1 MHGWLR
7 RLRWVRAQPS
17 SHKLDRSRPVVE
29 ILEDRRLLASPIS
42 EFSIPSTVPAASP
55 YGITNGPDGNLWFT
69 EQGLAGANQQ
79 IGQVTTAAAFQFFNA
94 GTNLPFDI
102 ITGPDGALWFV
113 ETGQVGHITTNGVVS
128 QLNLPAN
135 SAPLSLTAGPN
146 SSVWVTNSTL
156 NELDEFTIDGLA
168 RMPLTT
174 KGFPEG
180 IVNGPDGN
188 MWFTNPGNNSIDE
201 FLLFNPASQGLPTE
215 FPLPTPGSQPAR
227 ITVGSDNALW
237 FTESGSNKIGR
248 IDPTTG
254 VIKEFALPTANSN
267 PFEITAGPDGALW
280 FTEKNAGQIGR
291 ITTSGQVME
300 FAIPT
305 GNSQPIGITSGPDG
319 NIWFTESATNKIGKF
334 DVKLLFFTG
343 AGVEVC
349 SFAGVPLNNVP
360 VATFSDTMP
369 SDLPATYTATIN
381 WGDGTVTAGTVTK
394 TGATTFSVSGSHTY
408 AIEGTLPVT
417 VKVTR
422 STDGEV
428 LTVDNTAMVGGY
440 VTSLYENVLERAP
453 DPAGLNVWLQAL
465 NGGLSRSTVAED
477 FWESPEHRG
486 IEVDQFYATFL
497 HRPADSTGRAAWVN
511 ALVNGVSEAQ
521 VAINFLTSPEYT
533 ATHADAAAYVAGLY
547 TDIFGRTAD
556 SAGQSYWTSVIQNGA
571 RSRADV
577 AFYFLSSTESYLHAV
592 DQYYETY
599 LGRAPSSQEEQVYL
613 PLLINGTTPGTITA
627 IFLSSEEF
635 INREIALS
643 CGS

>member
-7 RLRWVRAQPS
+7 RLRCVGAQPS
-17 SHKLDRSRPVVE
+17 FHKLERRSRPAIE
-29 ILEDRRLLASPIS
+29 LLEDRRLLASLIT
-42 EFSIPSTVPAASP
+42 EFPIPSTVPAGSP
-55 YGITNGPDGNLWFT
+55 YGITNGPKGNLWFT

-79 IGQVTTAAAFQFFNA
+79 IGQVTTAGAFQLFTA

-113 ETGQVGHITTNGVVS
+113 ETGQVGHITTSGLFS
-128 QLNLPAN
+128 QFNLPAN
-135 SAPLSLTAGPN
+135 SSPLSLTAGPN
-146 SSVWVTNSTL
+146 STVWVTNSTL
-156 NELDEFTIDGLA
+156 NELDKFTTDGGPI
-168 RMPLTT
+168 RMPLDTP
-174 KGFPEG
+174 GFPEG
-180 IVNGPDGN
+180 IVTGPDGN
-188 MWFTNPGNNSIDE
+188 MWFTNPGNNSIDR
-201 FLLFNPASQGLPTE
+201 LTLVTSGLVTQ
-215 FPLPTPGSQPAR
+215 FPLPTARSQPAR

-254 VIKEFALPTANSN
+254 TIAEFAVPTANSD

-291 ITTSGQVME
+291 ITTGGQIME

-319 NIWFTESATNKIGKF
+319 NIWFTESAANKIGKF

-343 AGVEVC
+343 AGVKVC
-349 SFAGVPLNNVP
+349 SFAGVPLSNVP
-360 VATFSDTMP
+360 VATFGDTMP
-369 SDLPATYTATIN
+369 SDVPPTYTATID
-381 WGDGTVTAGTVTK
+381 WGDGTPATAGTITK
-394 TGATTFSVSGSHTY
+394 TGATTFTVSGSHTY
-408 AIEGTLPVT
+408 AIEGNLPAT

-428 LTVDNTAMVGGY
+428 LAINSTAMVGGY

-465 NGGLSRSTVAED
+465 NGGLPRSTVAED

-497 HRPADSTGRAAWVN
+497 HRPADSAGRAVWVN

-533 ATHADAAAYVAGLY
+533 AKHADTASYVAGLY
-547 TDIFGRTAD
+547 TDIFARTAD
-556 SAGQSYWTSVIQNGA
+556 SAGQSYWTSIIQSGA
-571 RSRADV
+571 RSRAEV

-599 LGRAPSSQEEQVYL
+599 LGRAPSSQEEQTYL

-627 IFLSSEEF
+627 IFLSSAEF